1 MGELVPKR
9 GSSLSPLYAGHGPGL
24 FPQRQVSAED
34 SIRIRT
40 FRRSRAYRL
49 RGGQGKD
56 SDMRIL
62 LALVC
67 AATIFASSAFAQDAA
82 ANYPNRPIRIIVC
95 VPAGGGVD
103 TVTRIVANGL
113 QKRLGQPLVVENR
126 AGAAG
131 NIGADVVFHSDPDG
145 YTLLAA
151 QSSPLT
157 INPLLYKQMNFV
169 PKLFEAVAIMT
180 VIPNVLLVRPDFPAK
195 TAQEFIA
202 YAKANPGKINYASQ
216 GIGTTSHLT
225 AALFETVTGTKL
237 VHVPYKGTAPA
248 LNDLIAGHVDM
259 IFMELASAIKLHEAG
274 RARILAV
281 ATAKRIANLP
291 DVPTLSEVGAK
302 NFDSRAWNA
311 IAAPPKTPAA
321 IVAKLNK
328 AINEMLQDSE
338 VQAHFAKLNLQA
350 AGGSPAEA
358 AAFIKQ
364 ETKVWSDV
372 IKEAHVPTQ

>member
-1 MGELVPKR
+1 M
-9 GSSLSPLYAGHGPGL
+9 
-24 FPQRQVSAED
+24 
-34 SIRIRT
+34 
-40 FRRSRAYRL
+40 RA
-49 RGGQGKD
+49 
-56 SDMRIL
+56 L
-62 LALVC
+62 LALIC
-67 AATIFASSAFAQDAA
+67 AAMLFVSGALAQDAA
-82 ANYPNRPIRIIVC
+82 ANYPNRPVRIIVC

-103 TVTRIVANGL
+103 TVTRIVADGL
-113 QKRLGQPLVVENR
+113 QKRLGQPVVVENR

-151 QSSPLT
+151 QSPPLT
-157 INPLLYKQMNFV
+157 INPLLYKNMNFD
-169 PKLFEAVAIMT
+169 PTLFEPVAIMT

-195 TAQEFIA
+195 TAQELIA
-202 YAKANPGKINYASQ
+202 YVKANPGKVNYASQ

-225 AALFETVTGTKL
+225 AALFETVTGSKL

-281 ATAKRIANLP
+281 ATAKRIATLP
-291 DVPTLSEVGAK
+291 DIPTLGEVAAK
-302 NFDSRAWNA
+302 NFESRAWNA

-321 IVAKLNK
+321 IVAKLNN
-328 AINEMLQDSE
+328 AINEVLKSPQ
-338 VQAHFAKLNLQA
+338 VQAHFAKLNMQA

-358 AAFIKQ
+358 AVFIRQ
-364 ETKVWSDV
+364 ETKVWGNV
-372 IKEAHVPTQ
+372 IKDAQVPAN

>member
-1 MGELVPKR
+1 M
-9 GSSLSPLYAGHGPGL
+9 
-24 FPQRQVSAED
+24 
-34 SIRIRT
+34 
-40 FRRSRAYRL
+40 RA
-49 RGGQGKD
+49 
-56 SDMRIL
+56 L
-62 LALVC
+62 LALIC
-67 AATIFASSAFAQDAA
+67 AAMLCASGALAQDAA
-82 ANYPNRPIRIIVC
+82 ANYPNRPVRIIVC

-103 TVTRIVANGL
+103 TVTRIVADGL
-113 QKRLGQPLVVENR
+113 QKRLGQPVVVENR

-151 QSSPLT
+151 QSPPLT
-157 INPLLYKQMNFV
+157 INPLLYKNMNFD
-169 PKLFEAVAIMT
+169 PTLFEPVAIMT

-202 YAKANPGKINYASQ
+202 YVKANPGKVNYASQ

-225 AALFETVTGTKL
+225 AALFETVTGSKL

-281 ATAKRIANLP
+281 ATAKRIATLP
-291 DVPTLSEVGAK
+291 DIPTLGEVAAK
-302 NFDSRAWNA
+302 NFESRAWNA

-321 IVAKLNK
+321 IVAKLNN
-328 AINEMLQDSE
+328 AINEVLKSPQ
-338 VQAHFAKLNLQA
+338 VQAHFAKLNMQA

-358 AAFIKQ
+358 AVFIRQ
-364 ETKVWSDV
+364 ETKVWANV
-372 IKEAHVPTQ
+372 IKDAQVPAN